1 MQDLEEVWADIMAA
15 IDFFV
20 HTIKPSS
27 ILFLAI
33 DGVAP
38 RSKMNQQRVRRF
50 RAAKDA
56 QQKKSSTDF
65 EMFDTNSISP
75 GTEFMNELNKQL
87 KFFIELKISTDPL
100 YQNVRKNF

>member
-38 RSKMNQQRVRRF
+38 RSKMN
-50 RAAKDA
+50 
-56 QQKKSSTDF
+56 
-65 EMFDTNSISP
+65 
-75 GTEFMNELNKQL
+75 
-87 KFFIELKISTDPL
+87 
-100 YQNVRKNF
+100 